1 MYIRITIYLYTT
13 LFSHGARN
21 IIDYQLVRKNVA
33 ETEESISYKSEEEK
47 MGEHKQ
53 MDRLC
58 LSKKPHKEGSSKE
71 AAGYCETLLT
81 SDQTERYSSPEKDNL
96 RSRFTCVTQQ

>member
-47 MGEHKQ
+47 VWESTNRWTGFV
-53 MDRLC
+53 
-58 LSKKPHKEGSSKE
+58 S
-71 AAGYCETLLT
+71 
-81 SDQTERYSSPEKDNL
+81 L
-96 RSRFTCVTQQ
+96 RNHIKRGHRKRQQVTAKHC